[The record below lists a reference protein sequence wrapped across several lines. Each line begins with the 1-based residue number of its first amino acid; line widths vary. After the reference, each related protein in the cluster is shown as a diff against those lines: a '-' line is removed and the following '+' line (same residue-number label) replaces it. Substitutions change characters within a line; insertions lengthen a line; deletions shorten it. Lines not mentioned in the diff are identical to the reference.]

1 MPRILFSPPYCH
13 TKLYKLNDRVLGSP
27 SSPHP
32 FSPNTEFK
40 ENKEAEMYWLQFSDF
55 FDWPHIQYFDSAE
68 DLVDKLS
75 RTNLT
80 LVHEKMAAAY
90 KIRRNQTLRE
100 WCQYIPKIQ
109 KYSGAR
115 E

>member
-1 MPRILFSPPYCH
+1 
-13 TKLYKLNDRVLGSP
+13 
-27 SSPHP
+27 
-32 FSPNTEFK
+32 
-40 ENKEAEMYWLQFSDF
+40 MYWLQFSDF

-90 KIRRNQTLRE
+90 NIRRHQTLRE
-100 WCQYIPKIQ
+100 WCEYIPKIQ

-115 E
+115 D